1 MAQMT
6 GVLWWRHVRA
16 ESSSY
21 LLFDR
26 RGSRAAAGRGL
37 AFWFRPLIASVAEVP
52 LDDRELSFLLHG
64 RSADF
69 QDVTVQ
75 TDVTWRVLDPE
86 LLAQRVD
93 FTLDLSTGDWLWE
106 PLEKIANRLTEQ
118 ARQVAADWLAAHTLN
133 AALGTGASELRACIA
148 RELQSEGSVDDLGIT
163 IVNVRVAHVR
173 ADSEVE
179 RALQTPARELL
190 QQQADKATFER
201 RALAVERERA
211 IEENELNN
219 RIELSRQEEDLV
231 QQQGLNCKRQAQDE
245 AEAAAI
251 RVRVHAES
259 ERIRS
264 EAEADGIRQVES
276 ARAEAE
282 RARVDIYRDLP
293 QGVLMGLAAR
303 ELAGNLPDV
312 EHLVISPDTLTPIL
326 GRLAE
331 RVG

>member
-6 GVLWWRHVRA
+6 GILWWRHVRA
-16 ESSSY
+16 ESSNY
-21 LLFDR
+21 LMFDR
-26 RGSRAAAGRGL
+26 RGKRVQAGRGL
-37 AFWFRPLIASVAEVP
+37 ALWFRPLIASVSEVP
-52 LDDRELSFLLHG
+52 LDDRALALLIKSS
-64 RSADF
+64 SADH

-75 TDVTWRVLDPE
+75 VDVAWRVVDPE

-93 FTLDLSTGDWLWE
+93 FSLELSSGLWKGK

-118 ARQVAADWLAAHTLN
+118 ARQVAADWIGAHTL
-133 AALGTGASELRACIA
+133 AQALGSGAAELRVRIA
-148 RELQSEGSVDDLGIT
+148 QELQSEGGLDDLGIR
-163 IVNVRVAHVR
+163 IVSVRLANVC
-173 ADSEVE
+173 ADSDVE

-190 QQQADKATFER
+190 QQSADKATFER

-219 RIELSRQEEDLV
+219 RIELARQEEQLV

-245 AEAAAI
+245 ADATAI

-259 ERIRS
+259 ERVKA
-264 EAEADGIRQVES
+264 EAEAAGIREVET

-293 QGVLMGLAAR
+293 QSVLMGLAAR